1 MIPFIKLIYDP
12 TCNWWVCGDESGK
25 LLIATAEFIK
35 SQSGIDS
42 LPVAIGL
49 DSATSRWQ
57 SDILAGIAIPDGT
70 ITYVVPSDESLIDEI
85 IDIIKCAVGRYIV
98 HAGFS
103 SKHSLWIFHDRL
115 YPNPDFIPAT
125 LADLAKIDFN
135 EC

>member
-12 TCNWWVCGDESGK
+12 MCNWWVCGDENGQ
-25 LLIATAEFIK
+25 LLIATVEFIK

-57 SDILAGIAIPDGT
+57 SSILRAIPISLENKTLTIPDLDGSQ
-70 ITYVVPSDESLIDEI
+70 YQIDLGEQKL
-85 IDIIKCAVGRYIV
+85 DRYIV

-103 SKHSLWIFHDRL
+103 SEYNLWIFHDQL
-115 YPNPDFIPAT
+115 YPNPAFVPAT
-125 LADLAKIDFN
+125 LADLAKITFN
-135 EC
+135 E